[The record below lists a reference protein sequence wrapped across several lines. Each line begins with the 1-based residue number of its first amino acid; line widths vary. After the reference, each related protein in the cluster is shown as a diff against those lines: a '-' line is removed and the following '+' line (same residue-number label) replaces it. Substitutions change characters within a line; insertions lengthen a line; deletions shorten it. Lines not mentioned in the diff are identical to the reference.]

1 MAYKVDHEIEMELTV
16 NYFTMH
22 SDVQPA
28 ILRVFTARTFS
39 VIGAILGVG
48 CATTRLLW
56 LLEYKYLSKKENE
69 LIVER
74 KKVQQYSKSNRVNL
88 TSSLADTNG

>member
-28 ILRVFTARTFS
+28 ILR
-39 VIGAILGVG
+39 GVG
-48 CATTRLLW
+48 VFFGGGCPSTRLPW
-56 LLEYKYLSKKENE
+56 LLKYKYLSKKENE
-69 LIVER
+69 MIVER
-74 KKVQQYSKSNRVNL
+74 KKVQQYS
-88 TSSLADTNG
+88 

>member
-28 ILRVFTARTFS
+28 ILR
-39 VIGAILGVG
+39 GVG
-48 CATTRLLW
+48 VFFGGGGVPI
-56 LLEYKYLSKKENE
+56 Y
-69 LIVER
+69 
-74 KKVQQYSKSNRVNL
+74 
-88 TSSLADTNG
+88 

>member
-28 ILRVFTARTFS
+28 ILRGFFWG
-39 VIGAILGVG
+39 GAH
-48 CATTRLLW
+48 LLD
-56 LLEYKYLSKKENE
+56 YSGYLSTN
-69 LIVER
+69 IYR
-74 KKVQQYSKSNRVNL
+74 KKKMK
-88 TSSLADTNG
+88 

>member
-28 ILRVFTARTFS
+28 ILR
-39 VIGAILGVG
+39 GVG
-48 CATTRLLW
+48 VFFWGGGCPSTRLPW

-69 LIVER
+69 MIVER
-74 KKVQQYSKSNRVNL
+74 KKVQQYS
-88 TSSLADTNG
+88 